1 MEIDF
6 KTTLIFL
13 KGASR
18 LVLVCYTVYRD
29 KTVTDDC
36 FVVFNIWDTRDFIG
50 SITSRLSDK

>member
-13 KGASR
+13 S
-18 LVLVCYTVYRD
+18 LVCYTVYRD
-29 KTVTDDC
+29 KTPTDDC